1 MESAP
6 IELLDR
12 VFLYLFRVIFHG
24 TSLRI
29 TENVSVYSQR
39 DSGI

>member
-1 MESAP
+1 VESAP

-12 VFLYLFRVIFHG
+12 VFLYLFRVIFHC
-24 TSLRI
+24 TPLSI
-29 TENVSVYSQR
+29 PYDVTVYSQC